1 MELAND
7 IQGLLAVVKVCGL
20 AVVSV
25 PFIVGLLKLAAR

>member
-7 IQGLLAVVKVCGL
+7 LSGLFVAVKVCGL